1 MRAPAEMQSSCS
13 PTSLNDPSTPGPS
26 PRRSLSIQT
35 YQPINSSPLAESPR
49 SSPALS
55 AQRRRSGY
63 KSSFPSTRPFNANG
77 NDFFSTVEEPQKA
90 FLRERFKARCF
101 ERAKKDREIARRR
114 VSSSR
119 SSDGSVS
126 GGSSDAEME
135 FEDEEEDED
144 TAMQDEVRVSLLA
157 RRIQNIYGLSLL
169 FYAFFPL

>member
-1 MRAPAEMQSSCS
+1 
-13 PTSLNDPSTPGPS
+13 
-26 PRRSLSIQT
+26 
-35 YQPINSSPLAESPR
+35 
-49 SSPALS
+49 
-55 AQRRRSGY
+55 
-63 KSSFPSTRPFNANG
+63 
-77 NDFFSTVEEPQKA
+77 VEEPQKA